1 MSSNFKPLTPG
12 ANASG
17 AAPSGKATGQRD
29 LKSQFH
35 PIGVS
40 GDNVRP
46 AMSVGAHVAPASH
59 GPHGSAVSSTHTV
72 PMEPTSRV
80 SAAITRL
87 IRDGERITHIE
98 VQCGCGEIITLEC
111 GYTVAAE

>member
-17 AAPSGKATGQRD
+17 TASAGKTSGQRD

-35 PIGVS
+35 PIGVAS
-40 GDNVRP
+40 DNVRP
-46 AMSVGAHVAPASH
+46 AMGAGAHVAHASH
-59 GPHGSAVSSTHTV
+59 GVAVGSSHA
-72 PMEPTSRV
+72 EPKDPIPRV

-87 IRDGERITHIE
+87 VRDGDRITHIE

-111 GYTVAAE
+111 GYTVAGE